1 MTLEDKYNEMTTK
14 PIKVLVCQMAVP
26 TIIAMVTTAFYNIVD
41 AVFIG
46 HLSTEGTEGTAGI
59 GISFA
64 YMTFIQALGFFFGH
78 GSGNHISRA
87 LGARDV
93 SSASVMATVGFVTPF
108 LLGAVAALCCLPNL
122 SWLSRLLGAPESV
135 VSQTN
140 DYLRYIVLATPFMMS
155 ALTLNNQL
163 RLQGNARFGMVG
175 IVSGA
180 ILNIALDPLFIFT
193 FGMGVSGASLATAI
207 SQVFAWCLL
216 LCGTFRPESVHID
229 IVGSWK
235 LIVGRAT
242 HDGSPLPTTHY
253 KLTTIY
259 YEIFRG
265 GLPSF
270 FRQVFNCA
278 AVVSLNYCAAHY
290 AASPEQEASAVAA
303 FAVVTR
309 IMMFAFSVVL
319 GFSQGFQPVCGYNYG
334 AKLYGRVRESWLF
347 ATCVG
352 TVFLLVISALG
363 ILFAPQIV
371 ALFRAED
378 PVLIEIGAETLRWQ
392 CAAFPLVAMFT
403 TTGMLFQNIRMTGP
417 ATLLSI
423 CRNGLFFLPALLL
436 LPIWLGL
443 QGVQM
448 AQAVADF
455 LTFLLCIPYAVWI
468 NRKLKNDMQ

>member
-14 PIKVLVCQMAVP
+14 PVKGLVCKMAVP
-26 TIIAMVTTAFYNIVD
+26 TIIAMVTTAFYNVVD
-41 AVFIG
+41 AAFIG
-46 HLSTEGTEGTAGI
+46 RLSTEGTAGI

-64 YMTFIQALGFFFGH
+64 YMTFIQALGFYFGH

-87 LGARDV
+87 LGAKDV
-93 SSASVMATVGFVTPF
+93 SSASVVATVGFITPF
-108 LLGAVAALCCLPNL
+108 LLGTVAALCCLPNL
-122 SWLSRLLGAPESV
+122 SWLSRILGAPEGV
-135 VSQTN
+135 VPYAN
-140 DYLRYIVLATPFMMS
+140 DYLRYIVVATPFMMS

-163 RLQGNARFGMVG
+163 RLQGNAQFGMVG

-193 FGMGVSGASLATAI
+193 FDMGVSGASLATAI
-207 SQVFAWCLL
+207 SQFFAWCLL
-216 LCGTFRPESVHID
+216 LYGTFRPESVHIRLRD
-229 IVGSWK
+229 FKPSFKV
-235 LIVGRAT
+235 
-242 HDGSPLPTTHY
+242 
-253 KLTTIY
+253 Y

-265 GLPSF
+265 GLPSL

-278 AVVSLNYCAAHY
+278 AAVSLNYCAKIY
-290 AASPEQEASAVAA
+290 ADGPAQEASAVAA

-319 GFSQGFQPVCGYNYG
+319 GFSQGFQPVCGFNYG

-352 TVFLLVISALG
+352 TAFLLAISAMG
-363 ILFAPQIV
+363 ILFAPEIV

-378 PVLIEIGAETLRWQ
+378 PVLIEIGAVTLRWQ
-392 CAAFPLVAMFT
+392 CAAFPLVALFT

-423 CRNGLFFLPALLL
+423 CRNGLFFLPALLM
-436 LPIWLGL
+436 LPLWLGL

-448 AQAVADF
+448 AQAVADL

-468 NRKLKNDMQ
+468 NRKLKNEMK